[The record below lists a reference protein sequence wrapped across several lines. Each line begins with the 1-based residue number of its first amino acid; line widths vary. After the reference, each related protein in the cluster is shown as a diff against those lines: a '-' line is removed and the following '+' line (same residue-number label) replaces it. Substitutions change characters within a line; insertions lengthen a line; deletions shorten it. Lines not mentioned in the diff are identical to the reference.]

1 MAVGQNFPAGALQK
15 MRRGVLVTA
24 FLLIVGL
31 VGSATAQEGEY
42 RAVDNP
48 FQDAFE
54 YRINTDLQPMVEVDG
69 VRWTR
74 FAIRTK
80 AGQEIATDKNMQV
93 TVELE
98 FVSSNQ
104 KKVKVLVI
112 ALLEDSSGGPLDR
125 IECKPVAASTNQL
138 KESVQKFKLPGDV
151 LEAMRRVYLFIEV
164 SR

>member
-1 MAVGQNFPAGALQK
+1 MVVRQNFGAGALQE

-24 FLLIVGL
+24 FLLMVGL

-42 RAVDNP
+42 RSVDNP
-48 FQDAFE
+48 FQDDFE
-54 YRINTDLQPMVEVDG
+54 YRINTDLRPMVEVDG
-69 VRWTR
+69 VRWIR

-80 AGQEIATDKNMQV
+80 AGQEIATDKNIPI
-93 TVELE
+93 TVDLE

-104 KKVKVLVI
+104 EKVKVLVI
-112 ALLEDSSGGPLDR
+112 ALLEDSGGGPLDR
-125 IECKPVAASTNQL
+125 IECKPVAASTNRL

-151 LEAMRRVYLFIEV
+151 LETTRRVYLFIEV

>member
-1 MAVGQNFPAGALQK
+1 

-24 FLLIVGL
+24 FFLMVGL
-31 VGSATAQEGEY
+31 VSSATSQEGEY

-48 FQDAFE
+48 FQDDFE
-54 YRINTDLQPMVEVDG
+54 YRINTDLRPMVEVDG

-80 AGQEIATDKNMQV
+80 EGREIATHKNMQV

-98 FVSSNQ
+98 FVNSSRE
-104 KKVKVLVI
+104 KVKVLVI
-112 ALLEDSSGGPLDR
+112 ALLEDSGGGPLDR
-125 IECKPVAASTNQL
+125 IECKPVAASTNRL

-151 LEAMRRVYLFIEV
+151 LEATRKVYLFIEV
-164 SR
+164 NR